1 MQRNNRDKYYSR
13 IFITFFFS
21 EGERGGVSRVKMM
34 KCSPPIVGIQ
44 RHIIIEAGSLNGIS

>member
-1 MQRNNRDKYYSR
+1 MQRNNRDKYSR
-13 IFITFFFS
+13 IFITFFFF